1 MTKLSTRRP
10 DGSHPRTEN
19 EIDAEVGIIA
29 ALSRALRDVREFE
42 GGGVSDG
49 DGPSVLAGE
58 LAIKGDER
66 GFLDLDL
73 DLDDLDFPFFFEGP
87 GCW

>member
-10 DGSHPRTEN
+10 EGSHPRTEN
-19 EIDAEVGIIA
+19 ETDAEVGIIA
-29 ALSRALRDVREFE
+29 ALSRALRDARGFE
-42 GGGVSDG
+42 GGVSDG
-49 DGPSVLAGE
+49 EGSSVLAGE
-58 LAIKGDER
+58 VAIKGDER